1 MDATRLLL
9 RSRQPLP
16 ARDGM
21 WVSVRALSDDDGSVS
36 RSVALKVK
44 RSEAV
49 KNQSVEG
56 SERGDDEEWK
66 GKTHWLTALLDQMAR
81 S

>member
-49 KNQSVEG
+49 KIKALKGQSVETMKSG
-56 SERGDDEEWK
+56 K
-66 GKTHWLTALLDQMAR
+66 GRRTG
-81 S
+81 